1 MMGVYTFLWYTEAGP
16 FATKKWNFL
25 TFCPLWCIMIVNL
38 NTKTPRSAR
47 YPGRTV
53 YMYPRT
59 HLYRLVPPWPTTVAD
74 PVASAWTTRIFLQLP
89 P

>member
-1 MMGVYTFLWYTEAGP
+1 
-16 FATKKWNFL
+16 
-25 TFCPLWCIMIVNL
+25 
-38 NTKTPRSAR
+38 
-47 YPGRTV
+47 
-53 YMYPRT
+53 MYPRT